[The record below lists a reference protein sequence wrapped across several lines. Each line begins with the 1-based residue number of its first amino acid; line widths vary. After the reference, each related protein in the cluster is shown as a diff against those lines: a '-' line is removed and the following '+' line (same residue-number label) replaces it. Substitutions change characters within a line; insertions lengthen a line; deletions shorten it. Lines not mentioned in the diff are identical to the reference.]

1 MAGVRLLRSFTIYI
15 TSSMLSWALVATFLV
30 GVPTLCAQAAV
41 DTSLV
46 DAIGTYDV
54 ELTAVPGAP
63 PTGRPAHLRMRLV
76 ISADSAALDYM
87 RHHNEYLASVGS
99 TTACW
104 SVAEPGSTRY
114 STGSGHW
121 HPGRADTI
129 RIDFRGIDDWEVIKL
144 AVGRRS
150 VSGVEVYSGAS
161 YGGPI
166 FTIRGHRV
174 GAADPKRCAEAPSP
188 TDPTET

>member
-1 MAGVRLLRSFTIYI
+1 LRSFAIYI
-15 TSSMLSWALVATFLV
+15 TSSMRPWVIVATFLV

-46 DAIGTYDV
+46 DAIATYDL

-87 RHHNEYLASVGS
+87 RQHNEYLASVGS

-104 SVAEPGSTRY
+104 SVAQPGSTRY

-129 RIDFRGIDDWEVIKL
+129 RIEFRGINDWEVMKL

-150 VSGVEVYSGAS
+150 VGGVEAYSGGS
-161 YGGPI
+161 YNGPI
-166 FTIRGHRV
+166 FTIQGHRV
-174 GAADPKRCAEAPSP
+174 GAADPKHCLEAPSP
-188 TDPTET
+188 ADPTET